1 VSGAGYSR
9 CEPSGKVTTGMI
21 TPQDYTT
28 KSTHALPVRELLTF
42 SSWRCLMGSFNQEIV
57 LAFLHLLL
65 MHLIKT

>member
-1 VSGAGYSR
+1 
-9 CEPSGKVTTGMI
+9 MI